1 MCCKTFKLISDLI
14 VCLSLSSLK
23 KKPEDLALFFMY
35 GFQINVVFL
44 NNKIIDGE
52 AVNNG
57 IKVYMTFA
65 CVDHILEHKY

>member
-1 MCCKTFKLISDLI
+1 
-14 VCLSLSSLK
+14 
-23 KKPEDLALFFMY
+23 MY

-52 AVNNG
+52 AVNNE